1 MNEIQSN
8 SCAVQSKGTFLWTIA
23 ERILCKT
30 CFFFLAHAEDEL
42 TETTQA
48 LEPQIPGVW
57 PARGSGVGCVL
68 SVDCTWIPPPMAI
81 QGAQILPSSV
91 TPAAR
96 AGGGST
102 VGLGGLQE
110 VPKEFC

>member
-1 MNEIQSN
+1 MKFRVTAVLCSQREP
-8 SCAVQSKGTFLWTIA
+8 SCGPLQKGFSA
-23 ERILCKT
+23 KHV
-30 CFFFLAHAEDEL
+30 FFFLAHAEDEL

-48 LEPQIPGVW
+48 LEPQTPGVW